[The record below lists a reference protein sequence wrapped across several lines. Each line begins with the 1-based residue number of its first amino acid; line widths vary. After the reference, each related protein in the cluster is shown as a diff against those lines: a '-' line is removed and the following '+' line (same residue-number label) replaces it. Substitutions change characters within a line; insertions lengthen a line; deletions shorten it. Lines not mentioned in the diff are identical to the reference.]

1 MRGKKK
7 ERFPKLHGAW
17 NSRFLVMAEGG
28 SEQLL
33 WQKNPPH
40 EYPSRQVS
48 FQHSCSATSPY
59 GHCWQGW
66 ETLTMPSGV
75 PVGCYHWHC
84 VNPGRLQELTV
95 PARKTGG
102 SPFMQAQRAQHAL

>member
-17 NSRFLVMAEGG
+17 NSRFLVMAEDG

-75 PVGCYHWHC
+75 PVGCYHSHHDDHWHC
-84 VNPGRLQELTV
+84 VNPG
-95 PARKTGG
+95 
-102 SPFMQAQRAQHAL
+102 